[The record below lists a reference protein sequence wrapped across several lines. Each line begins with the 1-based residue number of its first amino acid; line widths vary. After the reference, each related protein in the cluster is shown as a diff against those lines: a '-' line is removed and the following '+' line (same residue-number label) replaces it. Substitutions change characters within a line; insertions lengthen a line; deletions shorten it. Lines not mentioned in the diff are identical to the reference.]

1 MRSFA
6 QFLAEDIK
14 DVSDEAIRQ
23 VLDLLTPE
31 ELALLDNPSPETN
44 KKIFRRLAKELH
56 PDVTG
61 RAATEVELNALRIFG
76 REEASNAKT
85 FDRVKQVK
93 QARANEAATKASTAQ
108 TPETQGTRTQAAPQ
122 ATTGRPKTAEEIRA
136 EAAAQRAKEWRD
148 GEAWS
153 REDRE
158 RVQREAKAKDDARAA
173 KAQADAAEAN
183 RARVGREQAEA
194 AKKARTG
201 QAAQPQ
207 TPPQPPPSI
216 KDAVSSSSA
225 VGGEA
230 NAAQRF
236 GRKTVDVAKKVYN
249 VTKQGA
255 FDFGLAAGR
264 ETAKVGQDVA
274 QGGFGLGGG
283 KAPVSLSGKALP
295 IGSGVDLGLK
305 VGMDLYD
312 ISKDPQWIYKAPTYS
327 DAIKNELKGIGIS
340 TGIGAGIG
348 GLVGGPA
355 GAGAGAVAGALEGIA
370 TAGYGLAQVPMKMG
384 YSERQTLDNLKARL
398 ETEKTLLKNNPE
410 ADATENYSGSISALE
425 RAIKEMEKGESFESK
440 LSKGVD
446 SAFSAVQNTPVTVYN
461 PASWAIGLA
470 KKTGFIP
477 GTDDEVRAQET
488 RTPEQLRA
496 DAEAA
501 FEKRYPQGIR
511 GGLAPGKSAAEVEK
525 EAATDIINR
534 LNAGANPQD
543 LAKEL
548 GWETDEQV
556 KARQERAEK
565 SIELMV
571 SDPEKYGKMGE
582 TALDAAAAA
591 KVSTDRTLRVLDQLK
606 ASRDA
611 RDAEH
616 QAVLKAIEDAVAK
629 KELEIADKRK
639 MDDLTHQQKMDALA
653 INTGL
658 AKEKLDRTKK
668 ELEDRRALFMAG
680 EESKKRRKE
689 EERAISDA
697 RRAKRKKEFDAKMAQ
712 MDKSIAGFDA
722 QMGSYDARGLP
733 IL

>member
-14 DVSDEAIRQ
+14 DISDEAIQQ
-23 VLDLLTPE
+23 VLGLLTPE
-31 ELALLDNPSPETN
+31 ELASLDNPSPETN

-56 PDVTG
+56 PDITG
-61 RAATEVELNALRIFG
+61 REATEVEKAALRIFG
-76 REEASNAKT
+76 KEGASDAKA
-85 FDRVKQVK
+85 FDRIKQVK
-93 QARANEAATKASTAQ
+93 QASAEEAARKAST
-108 TPETQGTRTQAAPQ
+108 TEP
-122 ATTGRPKTAEEIRA
+122 GRNARGETAEEYA
-136 EAAAQRAKEWRD
+136 ERL
-148 GEAWS
+148 
-153 REDRE
+153 DRE
-158 RVQREAKAKDDARAA
+158 YKERM
-173 KAQADAAEAN
+173 
-183 RARVGREQAEA
+183 GR
-194 AKKARTG
+194 G
-201 QAAQPQ
+201 QGSQQQ

-216 KDAVSSSSA
+216 QDEVSSA
-225 VGGEA
+225 ATAGGEQ

-249 VTKQGA
+249 ATKQGVV
-255 FDFGLAAGR
+255 DFGLAAGR

-283 KAPVSLSGKALP
+283 KAPVSLSGRALP
-295 IGSGVDLGLK
+295 IGAGADLGLK

-327 DAIKNELKGIGIS
+327 DAIKNELLGVGIS
-340 TGIGAGIG
+340 TGVGAGIG

-355 GAGAGAVAGALEGIA
+355 GAGVGAVAGALEGIA

-425 RAIKEMEKGESFESK
+425 NAIKEMEKGESFESK

-534 LNAGANPQD
+534 INAGAKPQD

-548 GWETDEQV
+548 GWETDEKE

-565 SIELMV
+565 SVELMV
-571 SDPEKYGKMGE
+571 SDPEKYGKKSE
-582 TALDAAAAA
+582 TELDAAAAA
-591 KVSTDRTLRVLDQLK
+591 KAVTDRAARVADQLK

-611 RDAEH
+611 E
-616 QAVLKAIEDAVAK
+616 QKK
-629 KELEIADKRK
+629 KEEEDRIKDQEFAQTSRNLEAMSKKLKEMPSLEQRIQ
-639 MDDLTHQQKMDALA
+639 M
-653 INTGL
+653 
-658 AKEKLDRTKK
+658 AKEKL
-668 ELEDRRALFMAG
+668 
-680 EESKKRRKE
+680 RK
-689 EERAISDA
+689 AT
-697 RRAKRKKEFDAKMAQ
+697 
-712 MDKSIAGFDA
+712 
-722 QMGSYDARGLP
+722 
-733 IL
+733 

>member
-1 MRSFA
+1 MLSFA

-14 DVSDEAIRQ
+14 DISDEVIQR

-31 ELALLDNPSPETN
+31 ELASLDNPSPETN

-61 RAATEVELNALRIFG
+61 REATEVEKAALRIFG
-76 REEASNAKT
+76 KEGASDAKA
-85 FDRVKQVK
+85 FDRIKQVK
-93 QARANEAATKASTAQ
+93 QASADEAARKAST
-108 TPETQGTRTQAAPQ
+108 TEP
-122 ATTGRPKTAEEIRA
+122 GRNARGETAEEYA
-136 EAAAQRAKEWRD
+136 ERL
-148 GEAWS
+148 
-153 REDRE
+153 DRE
-158 RVQREAKAKDDARAA
+158 YKERMRRGQGP
-173 KAQADAAEAN
+173 Q
-183 RARVGREQAEA
+183 
-194 AKKARTG
+194 
-201 QAAQPQ
+201 QAAQGPQ
-207 TPPQPPPSI
+207 QAAQGPWQPSQGPPPPPPSI

-225 VGGEA
+225 VEGEA

-255 FDFGLAAGR
+255 FDFSLAVGR

-283 KAPVSLSGKALP
+283 KAPVSLSGRALP
-295 IGSGVDLGLK
+295 IGAGADLGLK

-327 DAIKNELKGIGIS
+327 DAIKNELLGVGIS
-340 TGIGAGIG
+340 TGVGAGIG

-355 GAGAGAVAGALEGIA
+355 GAGVGAVAGALEGIA

-425 RAIKEMEKGESFESK
+425 NAIKEMEKGESFESK

-534 LNAGANPQD
+534 LNAGAKPQD

-548 GWETDEQV
+548 GWETDEKE

-565 SIELMV
+565 SVELMV
-571 SDPEKYGKMGE
+571 SDPEKYGKKSE
-582 TALDAAAAA
+582 TELDAAAAA
-591 KVSTDRTLRVLDQLK
+591 KAVTDRAAKVADQLK

-611 RDAEH
+611 EQKKREDEDRIKDQEAAETNKNLE
-616 QAVLKAIEDAVAK
+616 AMSK
-629 KELEIADKRK
+629 KLREMPSLE
-639 MDDLTHQQKMDALA
+639 QQTQ
-653 INTGL
+653 I
-658 AKEKLDRTKK
+658 AKEKLRKAMEK
-668 ELEDRRALFMAG
+668 
-680 EESKKRRKE
+680 SK
-689 EERAISDA
+689 AS
-697 RRAKRKKEFDAKMAQ
+697 
-712 MDKSIAGFDA
+712 SV
-722 QMGSYDARGLP
+722 
-733 IL
+733 